1 MLSSRGVR
9 MFPVSSMV
17 GDDFLNVFEDMW
29 DTMNVVSRL
38 PNCLVTGDFP
48 PTNIL
53 VDDKENYIIQ
63 MSVTGYPEE
72 GVELNF
78 KDNYLTV
85 IVTPDEKQFEGYKV
99 KMRGM
104 RTSKAERKFLI
115 PSSDFDVANS
125 EAAVKNGMLTIK
137 IPRREEAKP
146 ISIKVKNT

>member
-1 MLSSRGVR
+1 MLSSRVR
-9 MFPVSSMV
+9 VFPTSSLM
-17 GDDFLNVFEDMW
+17 GDDFLSVFGDMW
-29 DTMNVVSRL
+29 ETMNVVSRL

-63 MSVTGYPEE
+63 MAVTGYPDE
-72 GVELNF
+72 GVDIAF

-85 IVTPDEKQFEGYKV
+85 SVTPDEKQFEGYKI

-104 RTSKAERKFLI
+104 RTTRAERKFLI

-125 EAAVKNGMLTIK
+125 EAAIKNGMLTIK

-146 ISIKVKNT
+146 INIKVNNT